1 MTTAESA
8 SESSQAGKFDLG
20 ALLAER
26 GAERYELHNRYLN
39 PQLPR
44 MLHTIGFDKV
54 YERAEGAHFWDAE
67 GNDYLDMLAG
77 FGVMG
82 LGRHHP
88 VVRKALHDVLDLSL
102 ADLTRF
108 DCQPLPGLLAE
119 RLLVHSPHLDRVF
132 FGNSGTE
139 AVEGALKFA
148 RYATGR
154 PGCSTA
160 TTPSTG

>member
-1 MTTAESA
+1 MKDDEPK
-8 SESSQAGKFDLG
+8 GFDL
-20 ALLAER
+20 ARLLAER
-26 GAERYELHNRYLN
+26 GAERYELHTKHLN
-39 PQLPR
+39 HQLPR

-54 YERAEGAHFWDAE
+54 YERAEGAHFWDAD

-88 VVRKALHDVLDLSL
+88 VVRKALHDVLDASL

-119 RLLVHSPHLDRVF
+119 RLLAHSPHLDRVF

-139 AVEGALKFA
+139 AVETALKNT
-148 RYATGR
+148 RSR
-154 PGCSTA
+154 
-160 TTPSTG
+160 